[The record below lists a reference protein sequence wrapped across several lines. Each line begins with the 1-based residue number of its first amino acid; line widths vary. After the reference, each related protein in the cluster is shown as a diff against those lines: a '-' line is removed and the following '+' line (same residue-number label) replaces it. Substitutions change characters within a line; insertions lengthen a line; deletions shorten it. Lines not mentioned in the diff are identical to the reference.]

1 MKMIKKLTLIV
12 TSMLIC
18 SAVYGQQLTIF
29 WAEWDPA
36 NQLQELA
43 DMYTDE
49 TGVDVV
55 VETTPWP
62 DFQTKTFTELAAKGT
77 SFDIVVGDSQW
88 LGAGVKGEHY
98 VEMTDFFAE
107 HGVDKS
113 MTEGTVIAY
122 AEYPKGSKRYY
133 AIPTE
138 GDADGWAYR
147 KDWFED
153 PEEMAAF
160 KGKYGYDLAVPETWA
175 QLKDIAE
182 FFHRPAENRYG
193 VSIYTQKDY
202 DALTMGI
209 ENVLWAFGGSL
220 GDMSTYEVEGFI
232 NSEDSVAAVEYYKS
246 LYQFT
251 PPDWG
256 NTFFIEANQAITQ
269 GQVSMA
275 MNYFAFFPALTNPKI
290 NPHAANTGYFANP
303 AGPKGRYAAL
313 GGQGMSIN
321 AHISDEQKELA
332 WAFLE
337 WFVQEEN
344 QYKWTEV
351 GGFTCNANVLQS
363 EAFLDAT
370 PYNRAFMESMFMV
383 QDFWANPEYAD
394 LLESIQRNL
403 HEYIVADKGT
413 AKEALDNIAKD
424 WAATFEKHG
433 YRN

>member
-1 MKMIKKLTLIV
+1 MQILRRLSLALFSLV
-12 TSMLIC
+12 FC
-18 SAVYGQQLTIF
+18 GAVHAQTLTIF

-43 DMYTDE
+43 DMYTEE
-49 TGVDVV
+49 TGVEVV

-62 DFQTKTFTELAAKGT
+62 DFQTKTFTELTAKGT

-88 LGAGVKGEHY
+88 LGAGATGGHY

-113 MTEGTVIAY
+113 MTAGTVTAY
-122 AEYPKGSKRYY
+122 AEYPKGSKKYW

-138 GDADGWAYR
+138 GDADGWSYR

-153 PEEMAAF
+153 PKEMAAF
-160 KGKYGYDLAVPETWA
+160 KEKYGYDLGIPETWA
-175 QLKDIAE
+175 QLRDIAE
-182 FFHRPAENRYG
+182 FFHRPDEGRYG

-220 GDMSTYEVEGFI
+220 GDMANYKVQGLV
-232 NSEDSVAAVEYYKS
+232 NSPGSVAAVEFYKE

-256 NTFFIEANQAITQ
+256 NTFFIEGNQAMTQ
-269 GQVSMA
+269 GQVAMA

-290 NPHAANTGYFANP
+290 NPHAENTGYFANP
-303 AGPKGRYAAL
+303 AGPEGRFAAL

-321 AHISDEQKELA
+321 SYISDEQKQLA
-332 WAFLE
+332 WDFLK

-344 QYKWTEV
+344 QYKWAEV
-351 GGFTCNANVLQS
+351 GGFTCNANVLKS
-363 EAFLDAT
+363 DAFLEAT
-370 PYNRAFMESMFMV
+370 PYNKAFMESMFIV
-383 QDFWANPEYAD
+383 KDFWANPEYAD

-413 AKEALDNIAKD
+413 AQEALDNIAKD
-424 WAATFEKHG
+424 WDEIFKKHG
-433 YRN
+433 YSK

>member
-1 MKMIKKLTLIV
+1 
-12 TSMLIC
+12 
-18 SAVYGQQLTIF
+18 
-29 WAEWDPA
+29 
-36 NQLQELA
+36 
-43 DMYTDE
+43 MYTEE
-49 TGVDVV
+49 TGVEVV

-62 DFQTKTFTELAAKGT
+62 DFLTKTFTELAAKGT

-88 LGAGVKGEHY
+88 LGAGVKGGHY
-98 VEMTDFFAE
+98 VEMTEFFAE

-113 MTEGTVIAY
+113 MTAGTVKAY

-153 PEEMAAF
+153 PKEMAAF
-160 KGKYGYDLAVPETWA
+160 KAEYGYDLGIPETWA
-175 QLKDIAE
+175 QLHDIAE
-182 FFHRPAENRYG
+182 FFHRPDQGRYG

-209 ENVLWAFGGSL
+209 ENVLWAYGGSL
-220 GDMSTYEVEGFI
+220 GNMSTYEVQGLL
-232 NSEDSVAAVEYYKS
+232 NSPGSVEAIEFYKS

-256 NTFFIEANQAITQ
+256 NTFFIEGNQAITQ

-275 MNYFAFFPALTNPKI
+275 MNYFAFFPALTNPKV

-303 AGPKGRYAAL
+303 AGPKGRFAAL

-321 AHISDEQKELA
+321 SHISDDQQQLA
-332 WAFLE
+332 WDFLE

-344 QYKWTEV
+344 QYKWAEV
-351 GGFTCNANVLQS
+351 GGFTCNAVVLKS

-394 LLESIQRNL
+394 LLESMQRNL

-413 AKEALDNIAKD
+413 AKEALDRIAAD
-424 WAATFEKHG
+424 WDATFKKYG
-433 YRN
+433 YRK

>member
-1 MKMIKKLTLIV
+1 MNLLKKMMCFV
-12 TSMLIC
+12 ASMVIC
-18 SAVYGQQLTIF
+18 SAVYGAQLTIF

-43 DMYTDE
+43 DMYKAQS
-49 TGVDVV
+49 GVDVV

-62 DFQTKTFTELAAKGT
+62 DFQTKTFTELAAKGN

-88 LGAGVKGEHY
+88 LGAGVKGGHY
-98 VEMTDFFAE
+98 VEMTDFFAK

-113 MTEGTVIAY
+113 MTAGTVAAY

-147 KDWFED
+147 TDWFED
-153 PEEMAAF
+153 PKEMAAF
-160 KGKYGYDLAVPETWA
+160 KSKYGYDLGVPDTWA

-220 GDMSTYEVEGFI
+220 GNMSTYQVEGLI
-232 NSEDSVAAVEYYKS
+232 NSEGSVAALEFYKA
-246 LYQFT
+246 LYQLT

-256 NTFFIEANQAITQ
+256 NTFFIEGNQAITQ
-269 GQVSMA
+269 GQVAMA
-275 MNYFAFFPALTNPKI
+275 MNYFAFFPALTNDKV
-290 NPHAANTGYFANP
+290 NPHAENTGYFANP
-303 AGPKGRYAAL
+303 AGPKGRFAAL

-321 AHISDEQKELA
+321 SHISDQQQGMA
-332 WAFLE
+332 WDFLE
-337 WFVQEEN
+337 WFVKEEN
-344 QYKWTEV
+344 QYKWAEV
-351 GGFTCNANVLQS
+351 GGFTCNANVLKS
-363 EAFLDAT
+363 DDFLDAT
-370 PYNRAFMESMFMV
+370 PYNRAFMNSMFIV
-383 QDFWANPEYAD
+383 KDFWANPEYAD

-403 HEYIVADKGT
+403 HQYIVADKGT
-413 AKEALDNIAKD
+413 AQEALDAVAKD
-424 WAATFEKHG
+424 WAATFKKYG
-433 YRN
+433 YVN

>member
-1 MKMIKKLTLIV
+1 MQILRRLSLALFSLV
-12 TSMLIC
+12 FC
-18 SAVYGQQLTIF
+18 GAVHAQTLTIF

-43 DMYTDE
+43 DMYTEE
-49 TGVDVV
+49 TGVEVV

-62 DFQTKTFTELAAKGT
+62 DFQTKTFTELTAKGT

-88 LGAGVKGEHY
+88 LGAGATGGHY

-113 MTEGTVIAY
+113 MTAGTVTAY
-122 AEYPKGSKRYY
+122 AEYPKGSKKYW

-138 GDADGWAYR
+138 GDADGWSYR

-153 PEEMAAF
+153 PKEMAAF
-160 KGKYGYDLAVPETWA
+160 KEKYGYDLGIPETWA
-175 QLKDIAE
+175 QLRDIAE
-182 FFHRPAENRYG
+182 FFHRPDEGRYG

-220 GDMSTYEVEGFI
+220 GDMATYKVQGLV
-232 NSEDSVAAVEYYKS
+232 NSPGSVAAIEFYKE

-256 NTFFIEANQAITQ
+256 NTFFIEGNQAMTQ
-269 GQVSMA
+269 GQVAMA

-290 NPHAANTGYFANP
+290 NPHAKNTGYFANP
-303 AGPKGRYAAL
+303 AGPEGRFAAL

-321 AHISDEQKELA
+321 SYISDEQKQLA
-332 WAFLE
+332 WDFLK

-344 QYKWTEV
+344 QYKWAEV
-351 GGFTCNANVLQS
+351 GGFTCNANVLKS
-363 EAFLDAT
+363 DAFLEAT
-370 PYNRAFMESMFMV
+370 PYNKAFMESMFIV
-383 QDFWANPEYAD
+383 KDFWANPEYAD

-413 AKEALDNIAKD
+413 AQEALDNIAKD
-424 WAATFEKHG
+424 WDEIFKKHG
-433 YRN
+433 YSK